1 MLLAFRLNP
10 KGYSIFNFMDIA
22 ACYRLLE
29 LSPLATLAEIKASY
43 RRLARQYHPD
53 INPGDHIA
61 AKEKFIALAAAY
73 QVLVASTQQ
82 SPPIEI
88 APTKPKIK
96 VTRPTSPPL
105 SVAEQKLKND
115 YYQQLQELWKYQK
128 FPRAIALAEGLA
140 RRLPYD
146 KEIKS
151 WSAISYWRWGS
162 YLIGQKQPDK
172 ARIFLKKAL
181 KTDPQNRQLW
191 SQVEQEFRRLEKIW

>member
-1 MLLAFRLNP
+1 
-10 KGYSIFNFMDIA
+10 MDIA

-29 LSPLATLAEIKASY
+29 LPPLATLAEIKASY

-53 INPGDHIA
+53 INPGDFA
-61 AKEKFIALAAAY
+61 ANEKFIALATAY
-73 QVLVASTQQ
+73 QVLISVKSLPEQVASV
-82 SPPIEI
+82 
-88 APTKPKIK
+88 KPKIK

-128 FPRAIALAEGLA
+128 FPSAIALAEGLA

-151 WSAISYWRWGS
+151 WQAISYQRWGS

-181 KTDPQNRQLW
+181 KTDPHNRQLW